1 MTTPT
6 SRITQLVKGAVGERR
21 RPTHRTSSDRSDPNS
36 VRVGIVGSGYIAV
49 NYHIPILSSLPGTEV
64 VFTAD
69 LDADNAAAAAE
80 GCGATPVHITDPN
93 DLSVLPDC
101 DVALV
106 AVPVGVREPYIRE
119 FARRGTPIFSEKP
132 FAVDFDTHERFL
144 SMTDSVT
151 ANYAWTNFSS
161 TRQVRDIVETLP
173 FGSLQEVTLSHGK
186 VGGSTL
192 KGSDHYQTNVALS
205 GGGILMEIGC
215 HMLSQLAF
223 VFGDWEIDVD
233 AARVEY
239 QDDLDVDI
247 ESYLTARNGNAT
259 VPIRFDISTV
269 RNVASGARFRFEHA
283 EIRLGLVPDAQVSV
297 HGPDGE
303 TLLRVEHDDQWATT
317 LSQAMYIRWEQFLE
331 ALHTGDRSTDDIG
344 SAPTVTRLIT
354 DIYTAAREE
363 VVA

>member
-1 MTTPT
+1 MTTPL
-6 SRITQLVKGAVGERR
+6 SRITQFAKNTVDERR
-21 RPTHRTSSDRSDPNS
+21 RSTQPPSVESGPST
-36 VRVGIVGSGYIAV
+36 VRVGVVGSGYIAV
-49 NYHIPILSSLPGTEV
+49 SYHIPILSSLPGTEV

-69 LDADNAAAAAE
+69 LDAENAASAAE
-80 GCGATPVHITDPN
+80 GCGATPIHITDPN
-93 DLSVLPDC
+93 DLSVIPDC
-101 DVALV
+101 DVVLI

-119 FARRGTPIFSEKP
+119 FSRRGTPILSEKP
-132 FAVDFDTHERFL
+132 FAVDYDTHERFL
-144 SMTDSVT
+144 SMTDVVT
-151 ANYAWTNFSS
+151 ANYAWANFSS
-161 TRQVRDIVETLP
+161 TRQMRALVETLP
-173 FGSLQEVTLSHGK
+173 FGPLQEVTLAHGK

-192 KGSDHYQTNVALS
+192 KGSDHYQTDVALS

-223 VFGDWEIDVD
+223 VFGDWDLDVD

-239 QDDLDVDI
+239 QDDLDIDV
-247 ESYLTARNGNAT
+247 ESYLTARDGETT

-283 EIRLGLVPDAQVSV
+283 EVRFGLQPDAQLSV
-297 HGPDGE
+297 HSLDGE
-303 TLLRVEHDDQWATT
+303 TLFAIEHDDEWATT

-331 ALHTGDRSTDDIG
+331 ELHTGDRPREDLG

-354 DIYTAAREE
+354 DIYRTAREE